1 MELKEVIGRI
11 RDHQPV
17 LKEPERVTESIMKAI
32 SKESQRGKSGTLLFV
47 QRLLAAASLALLL
60 IFGSEQFVI
69 VHKVSRLETQLSKAG
84 PAPHY
89 PDPFTLVSAGMITAP
104 GTQRFFSAEKPRGP
118 VFLRFIQKQLASNP
132 LK

>member
-1 MELKEVIGRI
+1 MELKEVIGLI
-11 RDHQPV
+11 RDRQPV

-32 SKESQRGKSGTLLFV
+32 RKEKQLGKSITFLFV
-47 QRLLAAASLALLL
+47 QRLLAAASLALML

-69 VHKVSRLETQLSKAG
+69 VKLETQLSKAA

-89 PDPFTLVSAGMITAP
+89 PDPFTLVLAGRITTP
-104 GTQRFFSAEKPRGP
+104 GMQRFLSGGSPRVP
-118 VFLRFIQKQLASNP
+118 IDLRFIQKQLTSNP